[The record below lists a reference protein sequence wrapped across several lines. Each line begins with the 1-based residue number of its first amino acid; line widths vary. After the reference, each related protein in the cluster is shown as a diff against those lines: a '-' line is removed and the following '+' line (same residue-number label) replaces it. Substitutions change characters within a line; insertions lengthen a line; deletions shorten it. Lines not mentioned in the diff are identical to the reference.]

1 MLSLKIVQLE
11 RGLAMKKIKRYENT
25 KVLVLGLALSGV
37 NAAKLLHSL
46 GALVTV
52 NDYKSF
58 DENPEAQELLESGI
72 RVVTGGHPV
81 ELLDEDFEWIVKNP
95 GIMYNNPIIV
105 RALEKQIPV
114 ITEVELAYEVADSM
128 LIGVTGTNGKTTTT
142 TMIAELLNMNR
153 KNGHA
158 YVAGNI
164 GTPASLVA
172 QQATGDDEIIMELSS
187 FQLMGITEMKPHI
200 AVITNIYSAHLDY
213 HGTREEYVA
222 AKTRITENQTAD
234 DYLVI
239 NWDQPELRELAK
251 SSQAQIIPFSRLER
265 VSNGVYL
272 ENEVIFYRDEPVMNK
287 ASILVPGDHN
297 VENAM
302 AAIAV
307 AKLLNQE
314 NGAIRECLQQF
325 SGVKHRTQFV
335 REYQQRRFY
344 NDSKAT
350 NNLATKN
357 ALKGFDVPVI
367 LLAGGLDRG
376 NDFDELIPELKRV
389 KALVLFGET
398 AAKLAE
404 TGRKAG
410 IQQIEFVQN
419 VEAAVPVAFE
429 ISQPGEV
436 ILLSP
441 ACASWDQY
449 RSFEVRGDAFI
460 QSISQ
465 LIAKE
470 EEEE

>member
-1 MLSLKIVQLE
+1 
-11 RGLAMKKIKRYENT
+11 MKKIKRYENT

-114 ITEVELAYEVADSM
+114 ITEVELAYEVAESM

-153 KNGHA
+153 ENGHA

-172 QQATGDDEIIMELSS
+172 QQATVDDETIMELSS

-222 AKTRITENQTAD
+222 AKMRITENQTAA
-234 DYLVI
+234 DYLVV

-265 VSNGVYL
+265 VNNGVYL

-404 TGRKAG
+404 TGKKAG
-410 IQQIEFVQN
+410 VQQIEFVQN

>member
-1 MLSLKIVQLE
+1 
-11 RGLAMKKIKRYENT
+11 MKNIKRYEHK

-52 NDYKSF
+52 NDYKNF
-58 DENPEAQELLESGI
+58 DKNPEAQELLESGI

-105 RALEKQIPV
+105 KAIEKGIPV
-114 ITEVELAYEVADSM
+114 ITEVELAYEVAESM
-128 LIGVTGTNGKTTTT
+128 VIGITGTNGKTTTT
-142 TMIAELLNMNR
+142 TMIAELLNAER
-153 KNGHA
+153 SKGQA

-172 QQATGDDEIIMELSS
+172 QKATKDDEIIMELSS
-187 FQLMGITEMKPHI
+187 FQLMGITELKPHI

-222 AKTRITENQTAD
+222 AKMTITKNQTEE
-234 DYLVI
+234 DYLI
-239 NWDQPELRELAK
+239 LNWDQPELRAMSEK
-251 SSQAQIIPFSRLER
+251 SKATIIPFSRKEILD
-265 VSNGVYL
+265 NGVYL
-272 ENEVIFYRDEPVMNK
+272 QDDVIYYQGEPVMAK
-287 ASILVPGDHN
+287 ETILVPGDHN

-314 NGAIRECLQQF
+314 NGAIRTTLEKF
-325 SGVKHRTQFV
+325 TGVKHRTQFV
-335 REYQQRRFY
+335 TEFEERRFY

-350 NNLATKN
+350 NTLATEN
-357 ALKGFDVPVI
+357 ALKGFNVPVV

-376 NDFDELIPELKRV
+376 NGFDDLIPAMSGKV
-389 KALVLFGET
+389 KALIVFGET
-398 AAKLAE
+398 ATKLAE
-404 TGRKAG
+404 TGEKAG
-410 IQQIEFVQN
+410 IPKIISVQN
-419 VEAAVPVAFE
+419 VEAAVPVAYE
-429 ISQPGEV
+429 LSEAKDV

-460 QSISQ
+460 HSVEQ
-465 LIAKE
+465 LVEDAIE
-470 EEEE
+470 EEE